1 MDFFREDTL
10 YFGFSLGQWFSLVMV
25 VVAGYMLVDMQADL
39 WDGSFHEV
47 DSSEAAFKMAGS
59 LRKSS

>member
-25 VVAGYMLVDMQADL
+25 VVAGYMFWTKYRGDWGKVWKYA
-39 WDGSFHEV
+39 
-47 DSSEAAFKMAGS
+47 
-59 LRKSS
+59 

>member
-25 VVAGYMLVDMQADL
+25 ITALFVFVKKYRED
-39 WDGSFHEV
+39 W
-47 DSSEAAFKMAGS
+47 KS
-59 LRKSS
+59 LLSKKKV